1 MKTTTKRT
9 VGLSLLM
16 IFAIL
21 AVSVVVKASWVTSLD
36 SATRQ
41 LASHAI
47 SPLNTTLLKGVALLG
62 SPAVAIGLTLV
73 LCGYLWYRKAY
84 ITSLWIGGIQFSG
97 SAVAEIIKQLVAR
110 PRPTQQLI
118 PDTGFSFPS
127 GHTFCTAIL
136 MFSLL
141 LLVWPYLRDQ
151 ESQLVA
157 ILVGF
162 AWIALVASSRVYF
175 RDHYVTDVLAS
186 ILLASG
192 YWLVLNAYRVTLQHW
207 IKRMLPKKYQLEANL
222 K

>member
-1 MKTTTKRT
+1 
-9 VGLSLLM
+9 M

-21 AVSVVVKASWVTSLD
+21 AVSVVIKASWVTSLD

-62 SPAVAIGLTLV
+62 SPAVAIGLTV
-73 LCGYLWYRKAY
+73 ILCGYLWYRKAY
-84 ITSLWIGGIQFSG
+84 ITSLRIAGIQFSG

-141 LLVWPYLRDQ
+141 MLVWPYLRDQ

-157 ILVGF
+157 ILVGL